1 MATISTGFTI
11 PLAELDRDALPI
23 AGGKGANL
31 GAMLR
36 AGLPVPPGF
45 CVTADTYRT
54 VVAGAAPAI
63 SRQLSGLD
71 IDDNQALETASQAIR
86 SEIERLH
93 IPDEVAEA
101 IRAAY
106 AALPSGQ
113 GREPAVAVRSSATAE
128 DLPDASFAGQQETL
142 LNVRGADAVRDAV
155 RRCWSSLWTPRAIA
169 YRTHNGFEHD
179 AVALA
184 VVVQSMIDSEV
195 SGVLFTADPVTGN
208 RTHTVVNASWGLGE
222 AIVSGLVSPDGW
234 VLDQDG
240 QILAEEIAKKERMI
254 VYDQRGGTEERSVPI
269 ELQQSACLDASDLAR
284 LVALGRAAQE
294 YFGAPQD
301 IEWASR
307 DRQHYLLQ
315 SRPITTLFPLPE
327 PRPVDDD
334 LHVYLSGNA
343 LQGVMEPIT
352 PMGQSIF
359 REMAAVFQSVTGA
372 QIVPRGKPG
381 LLVEAAGRLYIDATP
396 ALRNPI

>member
-1 MATISTGFTI
+1 MATISTVFTMSLSQ
-11 PLAELDRDALPI
+11 LARDALPI

-45 CVTADTYRT
+45 CVTADAYRT
-54 VVAGAAPAI
+54 VVAAVAPTI
-63 SRQLSGLD
+63 STQLSGLD
-71 IDDNQALETASQAIR
+71 VDDNQALETASQAIR
-86 SEIERLH
+86 AEIERLH

-106 AALPSGQ
+106 AALPSDQ
-113 GREPAVAVRSSATAE
+113 GEEPTVAVRSSATAE

-142 LNVRGADAVRDAV
+142 LNVRGAAAVLDAV

-169 YRTHNGFEHD
+169 YRAHNGFEHD

-222 AIVSGLVSPDGW
+222 AIVGGVVSPDGW

-240 QILAEEIAKKERMI
+240 QILAEEITKKERMI
-254 VYDQRGGTEERSVPI
+254 VYDQQGGTEERAVPE
-269 ELQQSACLDASDLAR
+269 ELQQQICLTAPELKRLA
-284 LVALGRAAQE
+284 ALGR
-294 YFGAPQD
+294 
-301 IEWASR
+301 
-307 DRQHYLLQ
+307 
-315 SRPITTLFPLPE
+315 T
-327 PRPVDDD
+327 
-334 LHVYLSGNA
+334 
-343 LQGVMEPIT
+343 
-352 PMGQSIF
+352 
-359 REMAAVFQSVTGA
+359 
-372 QIVPRGKPG
+372 
-381 LLVEAAGRLYIDATP
+381 
-396 ALRNPI
+396 